1 MIRLLGEKE
10 EIESLKRTPK
20 GLMLIMTLKALS
32 ADLTQILEEKGF
44 NFEEAV
50 GKFAGNDKIAK
61 IFKKLKT
68 YC

>member
-32 ADLTQILEEKGF
+32 ADLT
-44 NFEEAV
+44 
-50 GKFAGNDKIAK
+50 
-61 IFKKLKT
+61 
-68 YC
+68 